1 MNDGGGGGEVQT
13 RAARLERQNEDFR
26 VRVVLEG
33 IYHFHALGRGHTAVE
48 KFGLAARGI
57 FNPSNQA
64 FAHFAELRKDERLAP
79 RLAAAAK
86 ELEER
91 FSFAGVGFIDKFFLE
106 LRGRIGDLLK
116 VKNHAQNLS
125 AA

>member
-64 FAHFAELRKDERLAP
+64 FAHFAELRKDKGLPP
-79 RLAAAAK
+79 RLAAAA
-86 ELEER
+86 
-91 FSFAGVGFIDKFFLE
+91 
-106 LRGRIGDLLK
+106 
-116 VKNHAQNLS
+116 
-125 AA
+125 

>member
-33 IYHFHALGRGHTAVE
+33 IYHFHALGCGHAAME
-48 KFGLAARGI
+48 KFGLAARSV

-64 FAHFAELRKDERLAP
+64 FPHFAELRKDKGLASG
-79 RLAAAAK
+79 LAAAAK

>member
-1 MNDGGGGGEVQT
+1 M
-13 RAARLERQNEDFR
+13 
-26 VRVVLEG
+26 
-33 IYHFHALGRGHTAVE
+33 E
-48 KFGLAARGI
+48 KFGLAARSI

-64 FAHFAELRKDERLAP
+64 FPHFTELRKDEGLAAG
-79 RLAAAAK
+79 LAAAAK
-86 ELEER
+86 ELKER
-91 FSFAGVGFIDKFFLE
+91 LSLAGVGFIDKFLLE